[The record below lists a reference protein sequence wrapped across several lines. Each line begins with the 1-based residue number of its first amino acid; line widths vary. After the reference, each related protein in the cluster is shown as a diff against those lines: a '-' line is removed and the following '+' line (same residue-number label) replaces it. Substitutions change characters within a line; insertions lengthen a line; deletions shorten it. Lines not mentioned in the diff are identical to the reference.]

1 MLTLAPDWRR
11 RRPLPSLRST
21 IVNKFNDIQARFA
34 ALKSN
39 KLFETFVISVILVSA
54 LVIGAS
60 TYDFQPVVL
69 KVFGVL
75 DVAVTLFFLA
85 EITVRMLAEGSVRR
99 FFSQGWNVFD
109 FVIVV
114 ASLIPVEESQM
125 ALLGRLLRIFR
136 LLRLVSIIPE
146 LRVLL
151 NAFVSAIPRMGYV
164 SLLMFIIFYIYAAV
178 GSIIFQDIN
187 PTLWDN
193 ISIAM
198 LTLFRVATFEDWTD
212 VMYETMAVYPLS
224 WVYYLSFIFI
234 VAFVFLNMMIGIV
247 LETLQ
252 KEHERMDQETGE
264 GEAGEVHWIREHTE
278 AMEQRMARIESL
290 LERRLTAGADVQR
303 PPEALAG
310 ETGSGSGERP

>member
-1 MLTLAPDWRR
+1 MFSLQTLQR
-11 RRPLPSLRST
+11 
-21 IVNKFNDIQARFA
+21 RFA
-34 ALKSN
+34 ALKDN
-39 KLFETFVISVILVSA
+39 KVFETFVIVVIVVSA
-54 LVIGAS
+54 LVIGAG
-60 TYDFQPVVL
+60 TYDVEPQVL
-69 KVFGVL
+69 AVFNVL

-85 EITVRMLAEGSVRR
+85 EIMVRMLAEGSLKR

-136 LLRLVSIIPE
+136 VLRLVSIIPE

-151 NAFVSAIPRMGYV
+151 NAFVNAVPRMGYV

-178 GSIIFQDIN
+178 GSILFHAVN
-187 PTLWDN
+187 ETLWGN

-224 WVYYLSFIFI
+224 WIYYLTFIFVI
-234 VAFVFLNMMIGIV
+234 AFIFLNMMIGVV

-252 KEHERMDQETGE
+252 KEHERMDQALGT

-278 AMEQRMARIESL
+278 AMEQRLERIERL
-290 LERRLTAGADVQR
+290 LQARHGGDSRSDVLTSEPG
-303 PPEALAG
+303 P
-310 ETGSGSGERP
+310 S